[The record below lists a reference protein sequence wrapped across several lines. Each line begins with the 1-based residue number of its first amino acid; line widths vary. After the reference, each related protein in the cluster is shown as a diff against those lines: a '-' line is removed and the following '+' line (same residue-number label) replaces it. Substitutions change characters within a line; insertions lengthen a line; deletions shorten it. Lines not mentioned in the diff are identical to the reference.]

1 VLEATRPYDMLSGG
15 SKRQAGRWRMPGGKP
30 VEGRGV
36 GDGKAILEAG
46 GVMVDDGRNAMVD
59 G

>member
-1 VLEATRPYDMLSGG
+1 
-15 SKRQAGRWRMPGGKP
+15 MPGGKP

-36 GDGKAILEAG
+36 GDGKAILEG
-46 GVMVDDGRNAMVD
+46 RGVMVDDGRNAMVD